1 MSDREPQ
8 FLTVGEGADAR
19 RIAILQDDGN
29 DPGLLWLG
37 GFKSDM
43 IGTKA
48 EALSDWAKAN
58 GRRCTRFDYSGHG
71 WSEGAFEKGTISAWA
86 EEARAVFEACC
97 TGPTI
102 AIGSS
107 MGGWIALLLAK
118 ALAETGRKDGARLSG
133 LVLVAPAPDFTE
145 KLMWASFPDAVKK
158 QIEETGRFE
167 EPSEYSD
174 EPYLITRD
182 LIEDGRNNLL
192 MDAPIVTGCPVHIL
206 QGMEDPDVPWQHA
219 QSLFAK
225 LVNEDAIFTLIKDG
239 DHRLSRPQDIER
251 LLSAV
256 ADMAEDTV

>member
-1 MSDREPQ
+1 MSQCEPQ
-8 FLTVGEGADAR
+8 FLNVGDDGR
-19 RIAILQDDGN
+19 RIAVLHDDGA

-48 EALSDWAKAN
+48 AALSDWAKAH
-58 GRRCTRFDYSGHG
+58 GHRCTRFDYSGHG
-71 WSEGAFEKGTISAWA
+71 WSDGPFEDGTISRWA
-86 EEARAVFEACC
+86 EEALAVFDTFC

-118 ALAETGRKDGARLSG
+118 AHLAAVGADKSRLAG

-145 KLMWASFPDAVKK
+145 RLMWADFPDEIRKL
-158 QIEETGRFE
+158 IMETGRYE

-174 EPYLITRD
+174 EPYLITRG
-182 LIEDGRNNLL
+182 LIEDGRNNLV
-192 MDAPIVTGCPVHIL
+192 MDEPVKTGCPVHIL
-206 QGMEDPDVPWQHA
+206 QGMEDPDVPWRHA
-219 QSLFAK
+219 HELFTK
-225 LVNEDAIFTLIKDG
+225 LATDDAIFTLVKDG

-251 LLSAV
+251 LLAAV
-256 ADMAEDTV
+256 AGLVEGRD